1 MTVLEVEEKMAVFVD
16 SEHIIVDNSD
26 RKFYCYDFEGA
37 TMSIKLEKVPP
48 QRLSELSDPTSA
60 LGSSYLLGATDSQ
73 LQHIFDVES
82 PHLVE
87 PDDKRITH
95 EEITTSNWRK
105 FLGQKPYT
113 AAYAIFFDGEV
124 AKYGG
129 DWRKV
134 VEDYVWA
141 GPEPIIN
148 GFSGGLGHP
157 FIHLAY
163 AYEFDDEKVATEALS
178 MGCTEYDPT
187 HEILDNPPPDTS
199 TYKTKSIKEVL
210 DCIRADKKF
219 NGYADSPGFVNLFTL
234 LGKFKSEVIEH
245 WHAWVVEDPDTQLGD
260 CAKMAAE
267 LFMETRNNEEG
278 MFDFYVAHILTFAH
292 ALRILLP
299 LWSHEQKVS
308 VMRQY
313 GLYTMMVYIAQL
325 RPGLDWDEDGLS
337 KGGETPAWDTIF
349 KNSLNSKWMIDVHF
363 PKVVRG
369 MKVVEDTWGAS
380 GGLYQRAADVFVNKF
395 NGWGGYGA
403 GVQAAFGLTGVA

>member
-1 MTVLEVEEKMAVFVD
+1 
-16 SEHIIVDNSD
+16 
-26 RKFYCYDFEGA
+26 
-37 TMSIKLEKVPP
+37 MSIKLEKVPP
-48 QRLSELSDPTSA
+48 HRLSELCDPTSLKLKKLLNRNHNEHAILRDPRLILHNHMPHA

-87 PDDKRITH
+87 SDDKRITH
-95 EEITTSNWRK
+95 EEVTTFNWRK

-129 DWRKV
+129 DWKKV

-210 DCIRADKKF
+210 GRIRADKRF
-219 NGYADSPGFVNLFTL
+219 DGYVDSPGFVNLFTL
-234 LGKFKSEVIEH
+234 LGRFRSEVFEH
-245 WHAWVVEDPDTQLGD
+245 WHAWVVEDPDSQLGD
-260 CAKMAAE
+260 CAKMAAG

-278 MFDFYVAHILTFAH
+278 MFDFFVAHILTFAH

-325 RPGLDWDEDGLS
+325 RPGLDWDEEGLS

-349 KNSLNSKWMIDVHF
+349 KNSLNSKWMTDVHF

-369 MKVVEDTWGAS
+369 MKVVEETWGAS
-380 GGLYQRAADVFVNKF
+380 GGLYQRAADVFVNEF
-395 NGWGGYGA
+395 NGWGGYGV
-403 GVQAAFGLTGVA
+403 GVEAAFGLTGVA